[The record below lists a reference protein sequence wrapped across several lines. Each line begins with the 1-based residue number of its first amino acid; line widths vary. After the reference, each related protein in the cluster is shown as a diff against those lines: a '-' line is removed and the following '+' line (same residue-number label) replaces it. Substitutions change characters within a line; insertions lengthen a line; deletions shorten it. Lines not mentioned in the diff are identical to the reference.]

1 MTTSSS
7 SEKETLKAALDGVLG
22 GSIEEPT
29 PQPPATDALTSLL
42 LGALAPALGALAS
55 LLRTAL
61 QPIFAIGTWAL
72 LIWAIVRCCV
82 ATPGKVAMSLE
93 DLQAGLSLNSA
104 RSERGLLYDSTDAPE
119 DDPAY
124 EKLEDEPLSHD
135 SKYTNANSAAYAQ
148 LEDEDEAEAEAAAAA
163 AAAAAADAAAAAAAA
178 AADAADDAAAAA
190 DEDDDDEDDD
200 DEEAWD
206 EDAEGEADTPMSLI
220 AAPPPLL
227 IPTPSDSPPKEHS
240 KVRSPPRLL
249 LEPRKPV
256 RRSLPEMRSRLRHVG
271 RTTPRGGIT
280 PRGFSG
286 ATAAIPAAPLALDES
301 ATPRTLYL
309 SKLSTANTPSGVS
322 DFLEEARAKLRRS
335 KSRKPRL
342 TYADVDKTPLPHEGY
357 FRRDPRVPPL
367 PMGLMNFPQNN
378 PMLLVDAAPLP
389 PPGGMG
395 YAPNMG
401 YAPPEED
408 YDA

>member
-1 MTTSSS
+1 MRVVRAIVERSP
-7 SEKETLKAALDGVLG
+7 KIRKLRKRFIRVLLIMMMMASLVVMMAPSRSLIASLIRSRG
-22 GSIEEPT
+22 ASPQDIVRIHVPMAEPS
-29 PQPPATDALTSLL
+29 PVKVLEGLRNPARNLPD
-42 LGALAPALGALAS
+42 LGAREARRRWIRVARDRLHRRRLAERAEAG
-55 LLRTAL
+55 R
-61 QPIFAIGTWAL
+61 IFHHA
-72 LIWAIVRCCV
+72 
-82 ATPGKVAMSLE
+82 
-93 DLQAGLSLNSA
+93 
-104 RSERGLLYDSTDAPE
+104 
-119 DDPAY
+119 
-124 EKLEDEPLSHD
+124 DEPPRRA
-135 SKYTNANSAAYAQ
+135 T
-148 LEDEDEAEAEAAAAA
+148 
-163 AAAAAADAAAAAAAA
+163 AAAAAADT
-178 AADAADDAAAAA
+178 DAADDAAAAA

-367 PMGLMNFPQNN
+367 PMSLMNFPQNN

>member
-22 GSIEEPT
+22 GIIEEPT

-61 QPIFAIGTWAL
+61 LPIFAIGTWAL
-72 LIWAIVRCCV
+72 LIWAIVRCCF

-163 AAAAAADAAAAAAAA
+163 AAAAAADAAA
-178 AADAADDAAAAA
+178 
-190 DEDDDDEDDD
+190 DDEDDD

-206 EDAEGEADTPMSLI
+206 EDAEGEADTPMSLM

-401 YAPPEED
+401 YALPEED

>member
-7 SEKETLKAALDGVLG
+7 SEKGTHEAALDGVLG
-22 GSIEEPT
+22 GSIEELT
-29 PQPPATDALTSLL
+29 PQPPATDALISLL

-61 QPIFAIGTWAL
+61 LPMFAIGTWAL
-72 LIWAIVRCCV
+72 FIWAFVRCCF
-82 ATPGKVAMSLE
+82 ASPGKVVMSPE
-93 DLQAGLSLNSA
+93 DLQAGLNSP
-104 RSERGLLYDSTDAPE
+104 RPERGPLYVSTDAPE

-124 EKLEDEPLSHD
+124 VKLEDEPPSYD
-135 SKYTNANSAAYAQ
+135 STYTNANSAAYAQ
-148 LEDEDEAEAEAAAAA
+148 LEDEDEAEAEAEAEAAA
-163 AAAAAADAAAAAAAA
+163 AAAAAAD
-178 AADAADDAAAAA
+178 DD
-190 DEDDDDEDDD
+190 DDDDDDDEEEDDE
-200 DEEAWD
+200 EEAWD
-206 EDAEGEADTPMSLI
+206 EDAEGEADKPMSLM

-227 IPTPSDSPPKEHS
+227 IPTPSDSPPKEQS

-249 LEPRKPV
+249 LEPRRPV

-286 ATAAIPAAPLALDES
+286 ATTAIPAAPLVLDEF
-301 ATPRTLYL
+301 ATPRALYL
-309 SKLSTANTPSGVS
+309 SKLSTAKPTSGVS

-342 TYADVDKTPLPHEGY
+342 TYADVDKTPLPHQGY

-367 PMGLMNFPQNN
+367 PMSLMNFPQNN

-389 PPGGMG
+389 PPGGME

-401 YAPPEED
+401 YAPLEED

>member
-61 QPIFAIGTWAL
+61 LPIFAIGTWAL
-72 LIWAIVRCCV
+72 LIWAIVRCCF

-148 LEDEDEAEAEAAAAA
+148 LEDEDEAEAEAASADAAD
-163 AAAAAADAAAAAAAA
+163 AADAAAGGG
-178 AADAADDAAAAA
+178 
-190 DEDDDDEDDD
+190 DDEDDD
-200 DEEAWD
+200 EEEAWD
-206 EDAEGEADTPMSLI
+206 EDAEGEADRPMSLM

-249 LEPRKPV
+249 LEPRRPV

-401 YAPPEED
+401 YALPEED

>member
-22 GSIEEPT
+22 GIIEEPT

-61 QPIFAIGTWAL
+61 LPIFAIGTWAL
-72 LIWAIVRCCV
+72 LIWAIVRCCF

-163 AAAAAADAAAAAAAA
+163 AAAAAADAAA
-178 AADAADDAAAAA
+178 
-190 DEDDDDEDDD
+190 DDEDDD

-206 EDAEGEADTPMSLI
+206 EDAEGEADTPMSLM

-301 ATPRTLYL
+301 STPRTLYL

-401 YAPPEED
+401 YALPEED

>member
-1 MTTSSS
+1 VTTSSS

-22 GSIEEPT
+22 GIIEEPT

-61 QPIFAIGTWAL
+61 LPIFAIGTWAL
-72 LIWAIVRCCV
+72 LIWAIVRCCF

-163 AAAAAADAAAAAAAA
+163 AAAAAADAAA
-178 AADAADDAAAAA
+178 
-190 DEDDDDEDDD
+190 DDEDDD

-206 EDAEGEADTPMSLI
+206 EDAEGEADTPMSLM

-271 RTTPRGGIT
+271 RTTPRGGTT

-389 PPGGMG
+389 APGGMG